1 MNRCRPLSLMQ
12 NWNRRLL
19 PIAVC
24 LLVLLIT
31 HHLSLITARAQSAS
45 ATLNGTVLDPNG
57 AVVPAASITVT
68 EVATGVQRTATT
80 NDQGYFSIPLLKP
93 STYLLQVKHPG
104 FMTAEVKDVVL
115 NVGDQ
120 RSLRI
125 QMKVDTASTLISTSG
140 THFRLP

>member
-1 MNRCRPLSLMQ
+1 MTHCYARSL
-12 NWNRRLL
+12 
-19 PIAVC
+19 
-24 LLVLLIT
+24 
-31 HHLSLITARAQSAS
+31 TARCLTLLAICVFLLGEASAQSAT
-45 ATLNGTVLDPNG
+45 ATLSGTVLDPNG

-93 STYLLQVKHPG
+93 NTYLLQVEHPG

-120 RSLRI
+120 RSIRI
-125 QMKVDTASTLISTSG
+125 QMKVGDVKE
-140 THFRLP
+140 